1 MGRASLRPMGYA
13 PYDDVDEYPY
23 DYDLDDDE
31 PCGDP
36 ECSFCYPQ
44 DDPAYD
50 EERCGDPDC
59 SYCYPYEH
67 EAPQDDPVVAQAA
80 RVAGQIADEL
90 VDAYE
95 QGVEDGYEEGYQ
107 QGVLDGGRDALA
119 LITEQA
125 SELGV
130 DPKLLAV
137 ATLALDLNDKLDDW
151 APSVDEELELIR
163 EGFKAFYAEFLT
175 LVSTVA
181 DIAEGQDARLD
192 LAEADAPVVE
202 SLLERVAELEN
213 EVFGPVI

>member
-1 MGRASLRPMGYA
+1 MGYA

-23 DYDLDDDE
+23 DFDLDDDE

-50 EERCGDPDC
+50 EDRCGDPDC

-119 LITEQA
+119 LTEQA

-137 ATLALDLNDKLDDW
+137 AGLALNINDKLDDW
-151 APSVDEELELIR
+151 APSVDEELALLR
-163 EGFKAFYAEFLT
+163 EGFKVFYAQFVALT
-175 LVSTVA
+175 ETVA
-181 DIAEGQDARLD
+181 DIVQGHEQNFQEVTDVLEGVDKRLEVIEEELD
-192 LAEADAPVVE
+192 L
-202 SLLERVAELEN
+202 
-213 EVFGPVI
+213 